1 MTDSAQ
7 ILKIVRLVNFIE
19 ESTEWKNKIVNI
31 SIDTTGN
38 LTLIPRKGSEK
49 FLFGQPDGIEQKMER
64 MKLYYSSI
72 IPVTDSSRYTTV
84 NVKYSGQ
91 IICK

>member
-1 MTDSAQ
+1 
-7 ILKIVRLVNFIE
+7 LVNFIE
-19 ESTEWKNKIVNI
+19 DSNEWRNKIVNI

-38 LTLIPRKGSEK
+38 LTLIPRKGNEK

-72 IPVTDSSRYTTV
+72 IPARDSSRYTTV